1 MIPVLDLKKLRA
13 AVENQTPEERRRN
26 RQQSMDL
33 LRAAIRSTEEY
44 KRICEEKGIPYV
56 PCVAA
61 DPYGTNYYNGG
72 SRRPSQVRIGDVW
85 NR

>member
-13 AVENQTPEERRRN
+13 AVENQSPEERRRN
-26 RQQSMDL
+26 RQQSQEL
-33 LRAAIRSTEEY
+33 LKAAIRSVDEC

-61 DPYGTNYYNGG
+61 DPYGSTYFTGAT
-72 SRRPSQVRIGDVW
+72 RRPTQVRLGDIW
-85 NR
+85 NK